1 MAYGKGGAK
10 TDLKRM
16 ADLGQ
21 APMTPE
27 LAELRRACLLT
38 VQKMA
43 RAVWPEAI
51 TDPRLN
57 GKELDAALLPVQR
70 AAVRDGLSSVWAEK
84 MRLLAKP
91 AVTEQWK
98 RTQACLFGRLKHV
111 SARAETPAK
120 DGTFRLLNLPEVWTV
135 RLSDADVAAL
145 QARADPLDFP
155 AAMTLFRELRS
166 GDAGLTPFQA
176 EALRA
181 MEAAVSA
188 RFGCPEWGEDAAIQ
202 LHLDAR
208 CVRGEAKSL
217 SAALAGLASGL
228 DGSGGGAAVVEISS
242 QRARGPAI
250 RIPLRLPRPV
260 ADRHQGDPGQPVR
273 SLVLELG
280 PDRLRPKAVLLR
292 QPSASGIVGAK
303 TVLAEDFGM
312 VNTSSMVVVR
322 CAEGVTADRVDFAR
336 SEPGKRAT
344 KAFLETHVSGAEVE
358 VLERVQLSGR
368 AFLARIAEHADRIDR
383 LRSEIDLGYARL
395 GRLKGELN
403 RLTGAEPT
411 APVPEAPETVTGPE
425 AARYRNMHGRFFRL
439 LAGLGRL
446 KARRRAIYRRISGL
460 KKSWFGHVA
469 NIRAALAE
477 KHGAVVVREDLSV
490 LAIEKKDVAY
500 KGRTFNKL
508 INNGAKGQYT
518 RRADDTLEWRGI
530 ATLKLPSFYTSSTD
544 WRTGTVDKGQRS
556 GSRFRA
562 RDGAEWDADLHAAEL
577 LARWL
582 FLRPKPAAP
591 AAAPT
596 M

>member
-1 MAYGKGGAK
+1 MAYGKGSAK

-27 LAELRRACLLT
+27 LAELRRLCLLT
-38 VQKMA
+38 VQEMA

-51 TDPRLN
+51 TDPRPG
-57 GKELDAALLPVQR
+57 GKELDAALLPIQR
-70 AAVRDGLSSVWAEK
+70 DAVRGGLSSVWAEK

-98 RTQACLFGRLKHV
+98 RAQARLFGRFKHV

-120 DGTFRLLNLPEVWTV
+120 DGTQRLLNLPEVWTGL
-135 RLSDADVAAL
+135 LSEVDVAAL
-145 QARADPLDFP
+145 QARADPLDFR

-166 GDAGLTPFQA
+166 GDAGLTPVQA

-188 RFGCPEWGEDAAIQ
+188 RFGCPEWGDEAAIQ

-208 CVRGEAKSL
+208 CLRGGADAL
-217 SAALAGLASGL
+217 SSALAGLASGL
-228 DGSGGGAAVVEISS
+228 DGSGDGNAVVGIASH
-242 QRARGPAI
+242 RPRGPAI
-250 RIPLRLPRPV
+250 RVPLQLPRPV
-260 ADRHQGDPGQPVR
+260 AARHQDDPEQTVR

-280 PDRLRPKAVLLR
+280 PDLLRPKAVLLR
-292 QPSASGIVGAK
+292 QPRAPEIVGAK
-303 TVLAEDFGM
+303 TVLAEDFGYA
-312 VNTSSMVVVR
+312 NTSSMVVVR
-322 CAEGVTADRVDFAR
+322 CADGVSAERVAFAL
-336 SEPGKRAT
+336 SDPGKRAT
-344 KAFLETHVSGAEVE
+344 RAFLETHVSGDEVE

-368 AFLARIAEHADRIDR
+368 AFLGRIAEHADRIDL

-403 RLTGAEPT
+403 RLTGADPT
-411 APVPEAPETVTGPE
+411 TPVPEAPEAVTGPE

-439 LAGLGRL
+439 LGGLGRL
-446 KARRRAIYRRISGL
+446 KARRRALYRKIAGV

-469 NIRAALAE
+469 KIRVALAE
-477 KHGAVVVREDLSV
+477 KYGAVVASEALSV
-490 LAIEKKDVAY
+490 LAVEKTDPGY

-518 RRADDTLEWRGI
+518 RRADDILKWRGI
-530 ATLKLPSFYTSSTD
+530 ATLKLPSFYSSSTD

-562 RDGAEWDADLHAAEL
+562 RDGTEWDADLHAAEL

-582 FLRPKPAAP
+582 FLRPKPAAS
-591 AAAPT
+591 AAAST